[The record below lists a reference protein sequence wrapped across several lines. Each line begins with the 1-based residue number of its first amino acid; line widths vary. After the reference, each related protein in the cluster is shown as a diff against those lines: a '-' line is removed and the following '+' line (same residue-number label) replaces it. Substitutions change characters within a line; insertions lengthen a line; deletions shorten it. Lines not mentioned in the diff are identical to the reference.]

1 MDAVEGLV
9 LAAPPSQTSQGPGP
23 RDKVVQNRPD
33 LQMLGHAARPCFN
46 WFE

>member
-23 RDKVVQNRPD
+23 RDKVVQTFTCSAM
-33 LQMLGHAARPCFN
+33 LLGHALTGLN
-46 WFE
+46 D